1 MNSADTRDVAEGRG
15 PDVVTVEVI
24 RSALESLAEQM
35 TETMT
40 RTSYSLLLK
49 EGKDCSSSIF
59 DASGRLVAEGA
70 NVPVHLNAL
79 GPCLKGMLKHHF
91 PPETLVPGDVILT
104 NDPYV
109 DGSVGAHHTADFIV
123 YEPVFWDGELVGFS
137 TIFAHLAG
145 AGGLDP
151 NDWHTSIFE
160 EGLRIPPVKLYSG
173 GVLDEDLLKLILTN
187 TSVPYAQRGDLL
199 AQVSGAHVGADG
211 FRRLL
216 DRYGRDVVLRAVD
229 AQIQYAERRTAEYIR
244 RIPDGVYRA
253 EKLLLEDGSMGG
265 PVRLRLA
272 MKVTDDRI
280 TFDFTGS
287 DEQIAGP
294 INCPKSATISACLF
308 GLLAMMPPDIP
319 KNQGPANLVTID
331 APEGSIVNPT
341 PPAAVYQR
349 MAVTHQIVDMIFE
362 AMAEVLPDAV
372 VANSCGL
379 IYGRGSAVNT
389 TTHPDGGD
397 ISARQEWRMG
407 TGPSTG
413 GLGAR
418 ASRDGLSAMP
428 GWITNVA
435 SPSIESSEW
444 EAPVLYRS
452 KALYTDSGGAGRW
465 RGGLGLR
472 LSWQVKGEAARFSHT
487 SQYSAIPPKGLFG
500 GHSGAPSRWIVN
512 EGGESEQVLRH
523 QTGPTMSLDRDDT
536 VTLYTPGGGGYGDPL
551 DRDPARVRVDV
562 LDRKV
567 SVEAARDRYGVVFT
581 DAGEVDEPATAERRA
596 ALRAARSRA

>member
-1 MNSADTRDVAEGRG
+1 MNSADTRDGASGRSL
-15 PDVVTVEVI
+15 DVVTVEVI

-59 DASGRLVAEGA
+59 DATGRLVAEGA

-79 GPCLKGMLKHHF
+79 GPCLKGMLKRHF
-91 PPETLVPGDVILT
+91 PPHTLVPGDVILT

-123 YEPVFWDGELVGFS
+123 YEPIFYDGELVGFS

-160 EGLRIPPVKLYSG
+160 EGLRIPPVKLYSA

-199 AQVSGAHVGADG
+199 AQVSGAHVGAEG
-211 FRRLL
+211 FLRLL
-216 DRYGRDVVLRAVD
+216 ERYGKDVVLQAVD
-229 AQIQYAERRTAEYIR
+229 AQIDYAARRTADYIR
-244 RIPDGVYRA
+244 RVPDGVYRA
-253 EKLLLEDGSMGG
+253 EKSLLEDGSMGG
-265 PVRLRLA
+265 PVTLRLA
-272 MKVTDDRI
+272 MKVAGDRI
-280 TFDFTGS
+280 TFDFSGS
-287 DEQIAGP
+287 DPQIAGP

-319 KNQGPANLVTID
+319 KNQGPADLVTIE

-362 AMAEVLPDAV
+362 AMAAVLPKAV

-389 TTHPDGGD
+389 TTHPEGGD
-397 ISARQEWRMG
+397 VSARQEWRMG

-418 ASRDGLSAMP
+418 ADRDGLSAMP

-435 SPSIESSEW
+435 SPSIESSEC

-452 KALYTDSGGAGRW
+452 KALYPDSGGAGRH
-465 RGGLGLR
+465 RGGLGLK
-472 LSWQVKGEAARFSHT
+472 LSWQVRGEAARFSHT
-487 SQYSAIPPKGLFG
+487 SQHSAVPPKGLFG
-500 GHSGAPSRWIVN
+500 GHSGAPSRWVIN
-512 EGGESEQVLRH
+512 EGRESERELPY
-523 QTGPTMSLDRDDT
+523 QTGPTMSLDYDDT

-551 DRDPARVRVDV
+551 LRDPALVLADV
-562 LDRKV
+562 LNRMV
-567 SVEAARDRYGVVFT
+567 SVEAARDVYGVVFT
-581 DAGEVDEPATAERRA
+581 DAFEVDEPATAARRA
-596 ALRAARSRA
+596 AVESARSRG